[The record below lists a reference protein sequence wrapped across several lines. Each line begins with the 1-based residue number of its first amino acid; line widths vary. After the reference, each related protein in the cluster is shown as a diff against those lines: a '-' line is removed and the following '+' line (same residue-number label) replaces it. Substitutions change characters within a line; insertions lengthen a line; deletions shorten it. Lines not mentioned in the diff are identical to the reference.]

1 MMGRGISW
9 NCSKLECA
17 CSYKMAILRNS
28 LFFTYRNVDT
38 GYWQSNIQKEADD
51 LGFVKS
57 IHFDLATK
65 QYYTNSVLLN
75 IMCVLFTQS
84 CPTLCDPMDCTAR
97 QALLSMGFS
106 RQGYWSGLPLLSP
119 GDFPNPGI
127 EPMSPALQ
135 SDALASELLG
145 KPLNIV

>member
-1 MMGRGISW
+1 MGRGISW

>member
-1 MMGRGISW
+1 MGRGISW

-17 CSYKMAILRNS
+17 CSYKMEILRNS

-84 CPTLCDPMDCTAR
+84 CPTLCDPMDCTAH

>member
-1 MMGRGISW
+1 MGRGISW

-135 SDALASELLG
+135 SDALASELLR

>member
-1 MMGRGISW
+1 MGRGISW

-145 KPLNIV
+145 KHLNIV

>member
-1 MMGRGISW
+1 MGRGISW

-106 RQGYWSGLPLLSP
+106 RQGYWNGLPCLPP
-119 GDFPNPGI
+119 GILPNPGI
-127 EPMSPALQ
+127 KPAAPALQ
-135 SDALASELLG
+135 AESL
-145 KPLNIV
+145 PLSHQGSP